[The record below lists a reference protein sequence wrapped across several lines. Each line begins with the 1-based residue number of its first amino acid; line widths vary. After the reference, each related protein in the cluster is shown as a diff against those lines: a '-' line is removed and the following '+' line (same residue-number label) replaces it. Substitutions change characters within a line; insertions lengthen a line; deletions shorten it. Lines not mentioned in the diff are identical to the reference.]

1 MIDTLKI
8 WHQVVKSG
16 DTSLLD
22 TLLDDDAVMISPV
35 VHTHQKGKAITKLY
49 LSAAASVIGN
59 KHFKYV
65 RETLDSNGAI
75 LEFETEVDGLFVNGV
90 DIITWNEEVKITE
103 FKVMVRPLQALN
115 ILHQKMGEMLQLLN
129 K

>member
-8 WHQVVKSG
+8 WHQVVKTG

-59 KHFKYV
+59 EHFKYV
-65 RETLDSNGAI
+65 REVFDSRGAI

-90 DIITWNEEVKITE
+90 DIISWNEEGKITE

-115 ILHQKMGEMLQLLN
+115 ILHQKMGEMLQSLN

>member
-1 MIDTLKI
+1 MIDTLKV
-8 WHQVVKSG
+8 WHEVVKTG

-65 RETLDSNGAI
+65 RETFDSNGAI

-90 DIITWNEEVKITE
+90 DIITWNEEGRITE

-115 ILHQKMGEMLQLLN
+115 ILHQKMGEMLQSLN